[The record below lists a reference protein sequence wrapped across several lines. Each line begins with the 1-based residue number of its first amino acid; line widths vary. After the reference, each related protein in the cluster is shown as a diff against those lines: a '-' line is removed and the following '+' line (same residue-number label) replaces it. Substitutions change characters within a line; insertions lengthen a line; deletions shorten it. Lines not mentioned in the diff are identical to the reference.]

1 MKIRGFQ
8 KLTLV
13 DYPNQM
19 AAILFTGGCDFRCPF
34 CHNGELVL
42 HPSLTPEIPES
53 EVFSYLE
60 KRKGL
65 LDGVVV
71 SGGEPTLADDLDEF
85 LSSLK
90 KMGYLVKL
98 DANGSRPEVLSR
110 IVSEK
115 LVDYVAMDI
124 KNSFERYPET
134 VGFPKYDTSNVS
146 RSISFLLSGQVDYEF
161 RTTCVKELHDEK
173 SFHSIGK
180 IVEGAERYYLQNFVP
195 NENTISKDCSPCSME
210 DLVKYSE
217 ILRNYIGNVQIRDMA

>member
-85 LSSLK
+85 LSALK

-98 DANGSRPEVLSR
+98 DTNGSRPEVLSR

-146 RSISFLLSGQVDYEF
+146 RSISFLLSCQVDYEF

>member
-98 DANGSRPEVLSR
+98 DTNGSRPEVLSR

-115 LVDYVAMDI
+115 LVDYVIEKAHEERMTVHDAAKNITESENAQPVIERI
-124 KNSFERYPET
+124 KE
-134 VGFPKYDTSNVS
+134 VIK
-146 RSISFLLSGQVDYEF
+146 
-161 RTTCVKELHDEK
+161 
-173 SFHSIGK
+173 
-180 IVEGAERYYLQNFVP
+180 
-195 NENTISKDCSPCSME
+195 
-210 DLVKYSE
+210 
-217 ILRNYIGNVQIRDMA
+217 